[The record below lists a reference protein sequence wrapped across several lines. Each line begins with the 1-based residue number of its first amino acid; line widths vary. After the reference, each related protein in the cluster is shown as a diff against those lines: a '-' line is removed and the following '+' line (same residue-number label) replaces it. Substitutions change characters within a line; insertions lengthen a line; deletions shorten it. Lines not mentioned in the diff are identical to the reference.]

1 MSIEYDPSKTVQ
13 EMADEAGVS
22 DNVVRNFLQ
31 RSKIDYR
38 TERQNYIKEQVERFL
53 SENKDVTAQNVA
65 DSLKL
70 SLPTVKKYLKLAFN
84 GKMESKKKT
93 TPRDSRIEGL
103 SVSNSDSN
111 ILKDILKIYLP
122 GKKTFDCDLTFGRG
136 GFYTDGIPVPKHRYD
151 KNIEHCSKKYSPTA
165 LDETRDLS
173 DECFDSVV
181 IDLPISID
189 NKEGKSN
196 KKSNVNAF
204 HSLSEMYDAYD
215 DMLTLAERLLKP
227 GGIAVFKTV
236 DFVLRNDI
244 TSKFNGYWATDKAID
259 IAQDLDFELTDR
271 FILANRKYLQTSG
284 SQKIR
289 TGLQHGYFLVF
300 TKI

>member
-1 MSIEYDPSKTVQ
+1 MNIIYDPSKTVQ

-22 DNVVRNFLQ
+22 VNVVRNFLQ
-31 RSKIDYR
+31 RSEIDYR

-53 SENKDVTAQNVA
+53 SENKDATAQNVA

-84 GKMESKKKT
+84 GKIESKKKKT
-93 TPRDSRIEGL
+93 ASVTRIEGL

-122 GKKTFDCDLTFGRG
+122 GKKTFDCDLTFGKG
-136 GFYTDGIPVPKHRYD
+136 GFYSDGIPLPEYRYD
-151 KNIEHCSKKYSPTA
+151 KNNEKCSKKYPPKA
-165 LDETRDLS
+165 LDETSDLE
-173 DECFDSVV
+173 DGCFDSVV
-181 IDLPISID
+181 IDLPISIEI
-189 NKEGKSN
+189 KHS
-196 KKSNVNAF
+196 STNAF
-204 HSLSEMYDAYD
+204 KSLNEMFESYDN
-215 DMLTLAERLLKP
+215 MLTLADRLLKS
-227 GGIAVFKTV
+227 GGILVFKTT

-244 TSKFNGYWATDKAID
+244 TAKNSGYWATDYAID
-259 IAQDLDFELTDR
+259 MAHELDFELTDR

-284 SQKIR
+284 SQKVR